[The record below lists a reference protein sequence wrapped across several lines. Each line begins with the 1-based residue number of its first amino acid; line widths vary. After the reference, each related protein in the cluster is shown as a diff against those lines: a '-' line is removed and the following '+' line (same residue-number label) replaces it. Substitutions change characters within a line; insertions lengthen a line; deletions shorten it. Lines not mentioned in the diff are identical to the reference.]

1 MRAIQAS
8 PLRKARTRTGNARLP
23 SEVQPRRAA
32 EQTVGN
38 RGYSIIACD
47 WHARRNLHRLC
58 FLIRLPTQK
67 GRRFPPDVCAA
78 RKCCGGFCA
87 CAKQA
92 CAHRAH
98 PQNRGAAEPTAPLF
112 LTFVSESRFSS
123 APFILKSAIPT
134 VPPRPYAAAYAGEET
149 AVSSVRPKDTYR
161 ASLTCFIVRSSK
173 WPIFSFRRRLSIV
186 RICSSRMTEFFA
198 SPPSV

>member
-8 PLRKARTRTGNARLP
+8 PLRKARTRTGNARIP
-23 SEVQPRRAA
+23 PEAQARRAA

-47 WHARRNLHRLC
+47 WYARRNLHRLC

-78 RKCCGGFCA
+78 RKRRGGFCA
-87 CAKQA
+87 FAKQA

-98 PQNRGAAEPTAPLF
+98 PQNRGSSRTDCPLF
-112 LTFVSESRFSS
+112 LTFISESRFSERS
-123 APFILKSAIPT
+123 AYLEIGNTT

>member
-1 MRAIQAS
+1 M
-8 PLRKARTRTGNARLP
+8 
-23 SEVQPRRAA
+23 
-32 EQTVGN
+32 
-38 RGYSIIACD
+38 
-47 WHARRNLHRLC
+47 
-58 FLIRLPTQK
+58 FFIRLPTQK
-67 GRRFPPDVCAA
+67 GRRFPPDVCAV
-78 RKCCGGFCA
+78 RQRRGGFCA
-87 CAKQA
+87 FAKQT
-92 CAHRAH
+92 CARTGRIHKIGGSRADC
-98 PQNRGAAEPTAPLF
+98 PLF
-112 LTFVSESRFSS
+112 LTFVSESRFSERS
-123 APFILKSAIPT
+123 AYLEIGNTT